1 MKVEKFVAAE
11 SISHPKEKT
20 ANFVGCAKGHF
31 LLCLRR
37 IRRVS
42 GTGIRH
48 TLRSHTLRS
57 HN

>member
-42 GTGIRH
+42 GNGNTAKVGH
-48 TLRSHTLRS
+48 THAS
-57 HN
+57 